1 MITGPVVTYSHT
13 TLVSKFTIVG
23 NWFRIRS
30 GWKGQILKK
39 LHIMFGQ
46 FYCQS
51 VFGFK
56 LKICILWRIKF

>member
-1 MITGPVVTYSHT
+1 MITGPVVTYPHT
-13 TLVSKFTIVG
+13 TLVSKFTKVG

-56 LKICILWRIKF
+56 LKISILWRIKF